1 MKKYIVAA
9 FAALAIAGNAS
20 AQTVETVY
28 TNANG
33 VMTAPNMQSQAED
46 NKLRNSQVVRD
57 ITYEVI
63 ENGFIDQQGNFIPA
77 EGDSRYTVTATGQ
90 NLTGHKIVLGL
101 KGYWTSEGF
110 WNPMA
115 TLGWMLDNK
124 FGAVEA
130 YVGAT
135 TYTQASTSAFA
146 GRKEFA
152 LVFGFDADKYIN
164 LTPRGSVGKPR
175 QNWRWILTF
184 GLTVQGLRSQFY
196 DPLEI
201 QGGEGTTINGERADD
216 GSLVYKSTG
225 YLGMY
230 GISTGLLM
238 RASNLVSFWLK
249 GKCYPLLHN
258 YHHEGGVSNMG
269 LQIELNAVFNLSRPH
284 KVAPTTKERAY
295 AIEQYEAQERYTPAY
310 FQPAK

>member
-9 FAALAIAGNAS
+9 FAAFTLAAS
-20 AQTVETVY
+20 AQNTEVVY

-63 ENGFIDQQGNFIPA
+63 ENGFVDGAGNFIPA

-152 LVFGFDADKYIN
+152 LVFGFDADKYVN
-164 LTPRGSVGKPR
+164 LTPKGTASKPR

-184 GLTVQGLRSQFY
+184 GLTAQGLRSQFY
-196 DPLEI
+196 DPLDI

-230 GISTGLLM
+230 GVSLGLQY
-238 RASNLVSFWLK
+238 RVSNVFTLWFK
-249 GKCYPLLHN
+249 GKYYPFLHN

-269 LQIELNAVFNLSRPH
+269 TQLELNGVFNLSRPH